1 MNQRTYAQILI
12 NRIQSLCN
20 QRGITINKLANMS
33 GITTSTI
40 DSLMNGKV
48 FNPRIQTLH
57 KIAIAF
63 GMTPEEFLDFKEFSE
78 FSFEDETDE
87 NE

>member
-1 MNQRTYAQILI
+1 MDQKVYAQILI
-12 NRIQSLCN
+12 NRIQSLCKK
-20 QRGITINKLANMS
+20 RGITINKLADMS

-40 DSLMNGKV
+40 DSLINGRA

-63 GMTPEEFLDFKEFSE
+63 NMTVAEFLDYEE
-78 FSFEDETDE
+78 LNEYSFEDTSDE
-87 NE
+87 DE